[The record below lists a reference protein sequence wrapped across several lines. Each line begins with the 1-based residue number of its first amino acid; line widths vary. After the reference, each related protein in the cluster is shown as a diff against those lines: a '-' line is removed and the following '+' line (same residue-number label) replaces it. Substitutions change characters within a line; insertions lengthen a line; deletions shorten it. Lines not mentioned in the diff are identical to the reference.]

1 VRWGARG
8 GALLAVALGGG
19 GALAGAAAAPVRW
32 FADRP
37 VAWQEHDDADL
48 AKVPERNNLQEENIT
63 VTIRDSLAYEAD
75 RILAAEG
82 AVAAQDVNAA
92 DEVPC
97 STWFC
102 PRNHLTPMTAEEMA
116 RGPAVAAPV
125 LPLTITKGKDEGAAI
140 GFVIVDARRNKFMLK
155 LDPLAHFGMVSAA
168 EMIGNRLFHAAGYNV
183 PGAELVE
190 FRRADLE
197 VSPTATFKLFNV
209 QKRPVTEARVT
220 AQLAKVPRLPD
231 GRYRGVAIPWVGG
244 EVLGALD
251 TVGTRAGD
259 SNDRI
264 RHENRRSLRASWILY
279 AWLSVL
285 DPGPINTIDSYLEEG
300 GRHFVRH
307 YLFDF
312 SCAFGSATDYAQG
325 PQQDGEY
332 LVEVGRT
339 LRALFSL
346 GFYQRPFQRP
356 EQRAAW
362 TKLNGD
368 YPSFGYFPAEGFDPD
383 TYRANRRVPPHM
395 RMTARDAYWGAK
407 LVTAFTNDQLHA
419 VVATARLSAR
429 DAGYL
434 EHALAVRRDII
445 GRRYLRAVAA
455 VENPV
460 VAPEGG
466 TVCFEDLAIDR
477 GYVGALD
484 ARYLVEVR
492 DGYGALLTSFEQPA
506 SGPRTC
512 VPIGGAGAGS
522 GYRVVSVR
530 ERLAERAGAGAA
542 SVGKAS
548 RIHLRWRDREHRFVV
563 VGLERDE

>member
-1 VRWGARG
+1 VRRG
-8 GALLAVALGGG
+8 GRGRALLAIALTAIAAG
-19 GALAGAAAAPVRW
+19 AGAAAPAVRW

-37 VAWQEHDDADL
+37 VAWQEHDDANVPK
-48 AKVPERNNLQEENIT
+48 APERNNLQDEVTT

-102 PRNHLTPMTAEEMA
+102 PRNHLGPMTSEEVA

-125 LPLTITKGKDEGAAI
+125 PPLTITKGKDEGAAV
-140 GFVIVDARRNKFMLK
+140 GFVVVDARRNKFMLK
-155 LDPLAHFGMVSAA
+155 LDPPGHLGMVSAA

-190 FRRADLE
+190 FSRADLR
-197 VSPTATFKLFNV
+197 VSPTASFKLFNV

-220 AQLAKVPRLPD
+220 AQMDRVPHLPD
-231 GRYRGVAIPWVGG
+231 GRYRAVAIPWVGG
-244 EVLGALD
+244 EVLGSLD

-259 SNDRI
+259 PNDRI
-264 RHENRRSLRASWILY
+264 PHENRRSLRASWVLY

-285 DPGPINTIDSYLEEG
+285 DPGPINTLDSYVEEG

-312 SCAFGSATDYAQG
+312 SCAFGSATVYTQG
-325 PQQDGEY
+325 PQADGEY

-339 LRALFSL
+339 LRALFSFGL
-346 GFYQRPFQRP
+346 YQRAFQGR
-356 EQRAAW
+356 EERAEW
-362 TKLNGD
+362 TKLESD
-368 YPSFGYFPAEGFDPD
+368 YPSFGYFPAESFDPD
-383 TYRANRRVPPHM
+383 TYRSNRRVPPHM

-407 LVTAFTNDQLHA
+407 VVTAFSNDQLHA
-419 VVATARLSAR
+419 VVATARLPAR

-460 VAPEGG
+460 TTPDGA
-466 TVCFEDLAIDR
+466 TVCFDDLAIDR

-484 ARYLVEVR
+484 ARYLVEVG
-492 DGYGALLTSFEQPA
+492 DGYGAPLASF
-506 SGPRTC
+506 
-512 VPIGGAGAGS
+512 
-522 GYRVVSVR
+522 
-530 ERLAERAGAGAA
+530 
-542 SVGKAS
+542 
-548 RIHLRWRDREHRFVV
+548 
-563 VGLERDE
+563 